1 MSARYASEPEDWV
14 RELRMRS
21 QRLLPQAAAASVP
34 EACRAVTGLQAQSWP
49 AAPFGVRARTRA
61 MTAADVEHAR
71 LVDRSVI
78 RTWSLRGTLH
88 LTATEDLGWLLG
100 LVAPYA
106 IARDARRRLE
116 LGIDEAVYAHAVRV
130 LEALLVE
137 GPAPRADI
145 EAAFARAGVPI
156 EPRTQ
161 ASIHVMQRAAFEG
174 RVCYGPG
181 RGRQESFVLRRDW
194 AQVGPAIDPEVALT
208 ELARRFL
215 AGFGPAAVEDF
226 AKWSAL
232 PVPLCRRAFAA
243 LAGELTEF
251 EAWGR
256 TLWAPRRAVLED
268 DGPGTAPRTVRLL
281 GAFDTY
287 LIGYRDR
294 GQLVDDPGAY
304 GRIWVGGL
312 ISPVVVV
319 DGRIVATWKVEPKAR
334 ETVVRVRP
342 LGRLDDAVSV
352 AVATE
357 VADVGRFLGVPARLE
372 VTTEQGA

>member
-1 MSARYASEPEDWV
+1 MRPAAATSEERV
-14 RELRMRS
+14 RMLRMRS
-21 QRLLPQAAAASVP
+21 QRLAPETAAASVL
-34 EACRAVTGLQAQSWP
+34 EACRAVAGLQAQSWSATP
-49 AAPFGVRARTRA
+49 LGVRARTRVV
-61 MTAADVEHAR
+61 TAADVEHAR

-106 IARDARRRLE
+106 IARDSRRRLE
-116 LGIDEAVYAHAVRV
+116 LGIDEAVYDRAVGVLERV
-130 LEALLVE
+130 LAG
-137 GPAPRADI
+137 GPATRADI
-145 EAAFARAGVPI
+145 EGALVRAGVPI

-161 ASIHVMQRAAFEG
+161 ASIHVLQRAAFEG

-181 RGRQESFVLRRDW
+181 RGRQESFALLRDW
-194 AQVGPAIDPEVALT
+194 ADIGPAIEPDIALT

-215 AGFGPAAVEDF
+215 TGFGPAAVEDF

-232 PVPLCRRAFAA
+232 PVPLCRRAFTP
-243 LAGELTEF
+243 LSNELTEI

-256 TLWAPRRAVLED
+256 RLWALRSPADAGEPVAAL
-268 DGPGTAPRTVRLL
+268 PVRLL

-294 GQLVDDPGAY
+294 RQLVDDAGAY

-312 ISPVVVV
+312 ISPVAVAA
-319 DGRIVATWKVEPKAR
+319 GRIVGTWKAESRVR
-334 ETVVRVRP
+334 EMVVRVSPFAP
-342 LGRLDDAVSV
+342 LDA
-352 AVATE
+352 ATAGALRAE
-357 VADVGRFLGVPARLE
+357 SADLGRFLGVFTRLE
-372 VTTEQGA
+372 VTPVRGA